1 MVWEISMII
10 KYFIVPFCFFITI
23 FNLKMALP
31 PYSLLFL
38 TGGAGFLYFFQNL
51 ITNNLKLKKYS
62 FSFLFLILILFFI
75 LLISMM
81 MNQIVDFYF
90 LKEIILYSLFSY
102 FSALFV
108 VVLLDKTTND
118 DDLIQ
123 NFVYVVVFQLLI
135 SFICYMVPSLFDL
148 VFSIF
153 SRSDVDTKIINL
165 NEVRLVGLGAAF
177 FGSGIVNSFTLILI
191 AALLKKEKN
200 KVKLMLLLFSFIIIA
215 SIGIMSS
222 RTTIIGILI
231 SIFLILLNF
240 NLLIKTIKYFFL
252 IVPVIAVSL
261 IFIPNSE
268 RFTDLLNFGFDFLFN
283 YKDSQA
289 SNSAGELMDMW
300 QVIPSGIRTLLYG
313 DVLLRTDNGYYMD
326 TDVGYFRIIY
336 SVGLFGLFVFCFI
349 HCYMI
354 LKIKNEYIGWIEKI
368 GFLFVFFILN
378 IKGIANLIP
387 FLSLFYIFS
396 GIKGRK

>member
-1 MVWEISMII
+1 MII

>member
-1 MVWEISMII
+1 
-10 KYFIVPFCFFITI
+10 
-23 FNLKMALP
+23 MALP